1 MVTCR
6 LTTACDNYDAKKK
19 QTLTGIET
27 NTSKLNG
34 VSYFFAQAAQNPFRD

>member
-1 MVTCR
+1 MVACR
-6 LTTACDNYDAKKK
+6 LAKDSGQYESKRK

-34 VSYFFAQAAQNPFRD
+34 VSYFFARAAQNPYRD